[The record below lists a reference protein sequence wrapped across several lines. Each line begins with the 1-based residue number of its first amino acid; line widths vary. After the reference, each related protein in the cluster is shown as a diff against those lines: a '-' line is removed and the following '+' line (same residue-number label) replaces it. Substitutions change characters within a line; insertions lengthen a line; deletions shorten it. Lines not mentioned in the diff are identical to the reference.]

1 MMISGVRVPKIIAEH
16 HGALYSFSL
25 RFFAGICGT
34 SRVEQPSWK
43 VAVVMQRRPTKN
55 PYAEDQWE
63 AVRALS
69 GESGE
74 TEPRRVRAEGGVEEW
89 IHPGLALVLRRDE
102 AEGYYLNVSTGDPR
116 VFVMWRMEDGRAVP
130 AEVSA
135 SYNEASTWM
144 DASEQVDP
152 APMDAAL
159 AAWVGEY
166 VRQHYKPEP
175 RKRIKP
181 QSFRSPRNRG

>member
-1 MMISGVRVPKIIAEH
+1 
-16 HGALYSFSL
+16 
-25 RFFAGICGT
+25 
-34 SRVEQPSWK
+34 VEKPSWK
-43 VAVVMQRRPTKN
+43 VAVVMQRRPTEN
-55 PYAEDQWE
+55 PYADEVWE
-63 AVRALS
+63 AVRVLT
-69 GESGE
+69 GESSE
-74 TEPRRVRAEGGVEEW
+74 AAPRRIREDGGVEEW
-89 IHPGLALVLRRDE
+89 IYPAMDLVLRRDE
-102 AEGYYLNVSTGDPR
+102 AEGYFLNVSTGDPR
-116 VFVMWRMEDGRAVP
+116 VFVMWRLEDGRAVP

-166 VRQHYKPEP
+166 VRNNYKPEP

-181 QSFRSPRNRG
+181 QSFQSPRNRR

>member
-1 MMISGVRVPKIIAEH
+1 MAE
-16 HGALYSFSL
+16 SQ
-25 RFFAGICGT
+25 
-34 SRVEQPSWK
+34 VENPIWK
-43 VAVVMQRRPTKN
+43 VAVVMQRRPTRN

-63 AVRALS
+63 AVRVLS
-69 GESGE
+69 SHDGDEA
-74 TEPRRVRAEGGVEEW
+74 TRRLSAAEGVEEW
-89 IHPGLALVLRRDE
+89 IYPAQRIVLRRDE
-102 AEGYYLNVSTGDPR
+102 AEGYFLNVSTGDPR

-130 AEVSA
+130 AGVSA

-159 AAWVGEY
+159 AGWLSGY
-166 VRQHYKPEP
+166 VRDNYRPQP

-181 QSFRSPRNRG
+181 QSFVSPRHRR